1 MSGFS
6 IKAARAVLALAWI
19 TLASLFLAGCS
30 GRPRVNTAPP
40 PPRIVTVDRVVAE
53 TCVKAGD
60 VPSAPTS
67 IGAQINGDAVH
78 DTRVLAAALLAAEAW
93 QGQTKALLGACTGP
107 ETASHK

>member
-1 MSGFS
+1 MSGLP
-6 IKAARAVLALAWI
+6 IKAARAVLALAWMA
-19 TLASLFLAGCS
+19 LACLFLAGCS
-30 GRPRVNTAPP
+30 GRPRVNVAPP

-60 VPSAPTS
+60 VPAAPAS

-78 DTRVLAAALLAAEAW
+78 DTRVLAAALLAADAW
-93 QGQTKALLGACTGP
+93 EGRAMALLGACTGP